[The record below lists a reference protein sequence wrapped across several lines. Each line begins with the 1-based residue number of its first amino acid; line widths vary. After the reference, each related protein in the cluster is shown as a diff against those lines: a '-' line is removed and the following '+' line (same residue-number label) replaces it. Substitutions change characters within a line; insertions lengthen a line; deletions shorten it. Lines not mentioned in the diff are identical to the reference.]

1 MGRLRGLLW
10 LTAGLVVAVLA
21 GFIAFITLTRAAA
34 QRAGQEVVQPKVRVV
49 VAARTIAVR
58 SLLAAEDLQLK
69 EIPVDTVPEGAIREV
84 EQAVGRLTL
93 VDLYPGEIIL
103 AQRLVDPNVTAA
115 DGRTALVLAGDEVLM
130 AIPAQDLMSRVG
142 ILKPGDHVDLL
153 FSLEFPVNRG
163 VQAAPGGETGSAGG
177 GGVFVREKEQATF
190 SLLQNLTIAAVV
202 AGRTP
207 TGGTEA
213 RVPDAL
219 LLTVSPQDALVLK
232 YVKDAG
238 GILDVVL
245 RAPGTERPFP
255 TEPVDVDYLI
265 NRYRIPTQIGP

>member
-21 GFIAFITLTRAAA
+21 GFVAFISLTRATA
-34 QRAGQEVVQPKVRVV
+34 QRTGQEVVQPRVKVV
-49 VAARTIAVR
+49 VAARAIAMR
-58 SLLAAEDLQLK
+58 SLLAASDLELK
-69 EIPVDTVPEGAIREV
+69 EVPVDSVPEGAIREI
-84 EQAVGRLTL
+84 EQAERRLTL

-103 AQRLVDPNVTAA
+103 AQRLLDPNVISA
-115 DGRTALVLAGDEVLM
+115 DGRLALVVAADEVLM

-153 FSLEFPVNRG
+153 FSLEFPANRG
-163 VQAAPGGETGSAGG
+163 TEITTPGEAGG
-177 GGVFVREKEQATF
+177 MASGAVVIREKEQATF
-190 SLLQNLTIAAVV
+190 NLLQNLTISAIV

-207 TGGTEA
+207 TGGDT
-213 RVPDAL
+213 RTPDAL
-219 LLTVSPQDALVLK
+219 LLAVNAQDALVLK

-238 GILDVVL
+238 GIMDVVL
-245 RAPGTERPFP
+245 RAPGNERPFT

-265 NRYRIPTQIGP
+265 NRYQIPTKVGP